1 MKENISINTNEN
13 DNKNSIISDK
23 LNFNID
29 SEISPKNA
37 ENNNIENEII
47 NESEDTMSILT
58 EFNEYSIF
66 NSNEKNQ
73 LKLNNDDKKIYNY
86 LIKNYKTRENVE
98 EFMDYFYPEGFKD
111 TPDMKAVEFYLIG
124 VFEDLSYYPVWM
136 SDKSLANTIQ
146 ELREKYNIFYWRR
159 IKGDGNCYYRSIL
172 INYIEI
178 LITNSIKNDDHS
190 IFFCFI
196 KEIFF
201 TKFPEEIN
209 FFQKKLLT
217 ILLLIDEHIQ
227 KKSSF
232 SYDILYRSIHKSK
245 CIEKCIIFW
254 FKLKLSEFLRQNIH
268 LEINGLKLLQVIPE
282 LNYDDENSS
291 IEPNNKELNEYIEN
305 KIMKMDEYVEGYPI
319 YITPF
324 VLKCSINIYSLN
336 KSIDKKNKNNIII
349 NINKEKID
357 LPKDIMYFPVNN
369 YLPNLN
375 NEQINILFK
384 SPHYDS
390 LSDREF
396 VNKLVDIYV
405 NPYIILV
412 EGILTFNE
420 YERYKTLIVENWI
433 EKKENQKNKK
443 SPNNSFSQI
452 IKGSE
457 IKEIEE
463 NEEVPNKRII
473 QTEIFYKSDSKRN
486 PFNTTNV
493 EGKNGIKMY
502 KTLNP
507 YKDSNISIC
516 SSTSSTSI
524 QMKYIESLT
533 KCTICNEYMSHRL
546 PCGCLICFGCSK
558 KKIMLFHQDN
568 NIKIPLSVCSCGY
581 ILNDK
586 DKKIITNN

>member
-23 LNFNID
+23 LNFNTD

-291 IEPNNKELNEYIEN
+291 IEPNNKELNDYIEN

-336 KSIDKKNKNNIII
+336 K
-349 NINKEKID
+349 
-357 LPKDIMYFPVNN
+357 
-369 YLPNLN
+369 NL
-375 NEQINILFK
+375 
-384 SPHYDS
+384 S
-390 LSDREF
+390 
-396 VNKLVDIYV
+396 
-405 NPYIILV
+405 
-412 EGILTFNE
+412 
-420 YERYKTLIVENWI
+420 
-433 EKKENQKNKK
+433 KK
-443 SPNNSFSQI
+443 SP
-452 IKGSE
+452 K
-457 IKEIEE
+457 IKELISALEDYSINNVDQVE
-463 NEEVPNKRII
+463 NYIYVQFLQKLG
-473 QTEIFYKSDSKRN
+473 FYPDK
-486 PFNTTNV
+486 
-493 EGKNGIKMY
+493 
-502 KTLNP
+502 
-507 YKDSNISIC
+507 NISNYTI
-516 SSTSSTSI
+516 
-524 QMKYIESLT
+524 KYNLYDFT
-533 KCTICNEYMSHRL
+533 DK
-546 PCGCLICFGCSK
+546 CLIYH
-558 KKIMLFHQDN
+558 LF
-568 NIKIPLSVCSCGY
+568 
-581 ILNDK
+581 
-586 DKKIITNN
+586 

>member
-1 MKENISINTNEN
+1 MKENISFNTNEN
-13 DNKNSIISDK
+13 DNKDSIISDK
-23 LNFNID
+23 LNFNND

-37 ENNNIENEII
+37 EQNNAENEKEI
-47 NESEDTMSILT
+47 NESEDSMSILSEYN
-58 EFNEYSIF
+58 EFSIF

-73 LKLNNDDKKIYNY
+73 LKSNNDDKKIYNY

-98 EFMDYFYPEGFKD
+98 EFMDFFYPEGFKD

-136 SDKSLANTIQ
+136 SDKSLASTIQ
-146 ELREKYNIFYWRR
+146 ELRDKYNIFYWRR

-178 LITNSIKNDDHS
+178 LITNSIKNDNPS

-201 TKFPEEIN
+201 TKFPEEIIS
-209 FFQKKLLT
+209 FQKKLLT

-254 FKLKLSEFLRQNIH
+254 FKLKLSEFLRQNIN

-336 KSIDKKNKNNIII
+336 KSVDKKNKNNIII

-396 VNKLVDIYV
+396 VNKLVDIYD

-443 SPNNSFSQI
+443 SLNNSFNQI
-452 IKGSE
+452 SKTSE
-457 IKEIEE
+457 IKEVEE
-463 NEEVPNKRII
+463 NEEIPKKRII
-473 QTEIFYKSDSKRN
+473 QTEILCKSDSKRN
-486 PFNTTNV
+486 FFKTTNI
-493 EGKNGIKMY
+493 ETKNPIKMY
-502 KTLNP
+502 KT
-507 YKDSNISIC
+507 YKDTNISLC

-533 KCTICNEYMSHRL
+533 KCTTCNEYMTHRL

-558 KKIMLFHQDN
+558 KKILLFHQDN

-586 DKKIITNN
+586 DKKIITQN